1 MFTYFLLKK
10 LQEDKGRT
18 SYKKL
23 AEYIAENV
31 KQKSLDLN
39 GKIQS
44 PTVQTSL
51 SKDVWEDWRL
61 DKEDSPHLLQ
71 YKKVYH

>member
-1 MFTYFLLKK
+1 
-10 LQEDKGRT
+10 
-18 SYKKL
+18 L

-31 KQKSLDLN
+31 KQKSLDSN

-61 DKEDSPHLLQ
+61 DKED
-71 YKKVYH
+71 